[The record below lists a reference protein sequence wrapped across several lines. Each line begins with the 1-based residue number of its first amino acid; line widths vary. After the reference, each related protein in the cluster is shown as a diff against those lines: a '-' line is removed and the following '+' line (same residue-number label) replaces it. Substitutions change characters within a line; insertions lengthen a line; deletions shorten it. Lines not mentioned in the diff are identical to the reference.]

1 VVGIAGHRTER
12 SAITSQ
18 TTVARPARGRLRPLA
33 AIVERHLTW
42 IESVVVFAAAALA
55 TYHAESRLIRHALV
69 VQSDARIHEY
79 WMRRFQDPALF
90 HDPITNALL
99 ATGYSPPAFRAVFW
113 LASHVVDPVLFG
125 ELLPL
130 LLQPLAVLLL
140 FHIVRA
146 HTDWRPAAWIAAAL
160 FLFPWD
166 INRFSGGHSRAFEHP
181 FVLLTV
187 LLLVRRFDFAAALV
201 PVLAF
206 LFYPP
211 AGLAT
216 AAIVALA
223 ALARGR
229 RFFIDPRRAPAAALA
244 LGSVGVAAL
253 VIRLIEGP
261 HPLITEADAHRY
273 PEFGPRGQM
282 HFFTSTTAEYLR
294 QNYSGFNLRDSGS
307 IIALAALLLLVV
319 RVRNALLL
327 RWEIWCMAIAALALF
342 VAAHLL
348 LFRLYLPQRYTYPLL
363 PFFCIVVG
371 VTLRPTLEALAAR
384 ARPALLV
391 APLVPIVLG
400 AVALAVFPLGP
411 DLSRAATARWLDH
424 ATPFLVGGLVGG
436 LIVGAVLWGRGGRDY
451 GARALAA
458 ATAIVAGAVLVGEV
472 AYAGGMRSPAIKCG
486 EKGLY
491 RYLATTPKDAIVGGD
506 ARIVDC
512 VPIAARRPVVISREL
527 YQPWD
532 VGYFEL
538 TRPRMFASARAAY
551 SPNIEP
557 ILALR
562 SRYGADYF
570 LTRNTV
576 PRVPWHRM
584 APFTGVVGRYLRS
597 GETPA
602 ALELPRA
609 CAVWHNP
616 RFTLYDL
623 GCVAQRR

>member
-1 VVGIAGHRTER
+1 
-12 SAITSQ
+12 
-18 TTVARPARGRLRPLA
+18 
-33 AIVERHLTW
+33 
-42 IESVVVFAAAALA
+42 
-55 TYHAESRLIRHALV
+55 
-69 VQSDARIHEY
+69 
-79 WMRRFQDPALF
+79 MRRFQDPALF

-99 ATGYSPPAFRAVFW
+99 ATGYSPPAFRGLFW

-146 HTDWRPAAWIAAAL
+146 HMDWRPAAWIAAAL

-181 FVLLTV
+181 FVLLAV
-187 LLLVRRFDFAAALV
+187 LLLVRRLDFAAALV

-211 AGLAT
+211 AGLAA

-223 ALARGR
+223 AFAPRR
-229 RFFIDPRRAPAAALA
+229 RFLVDPRRAVPGGLA
-244 LGSVGVAAL
+244 LGTLGIAAL
-253 VIRLIEGP
+253 VVRLISGP
-261 HPLITEADAHRY
+261 HPLITEAAAHRY

-282 HFFTSTTAEYLR
+282 HFFTSTTTEYLR

-327 RWEIWCMAIAALALF
+327 RWEIWCMAIAALVLF
-342 VAAHLL
+342 VAAQLL

-363 PFFCIVVG
+363 PFFCIVIG

-384 ARPALLV
+384 VRPALL
-391 APLVPIVLG
+391 LVP
-400 AVALAVFPLGP
+400 AVPVALAALALAVFPLGP

-436 LIVGAVLWGRGGRDY
+436 LVVGAALWGRGGRDY

-458 ATAIVAGAVLVGEV
+458 AAAVVAGAVLVGEV
-472 AYAGGMRSPAIKCG
+472 AYAGGMRSPSITCG
-486 EKGLY
+486 DKGLY
-491 RYLATTPKDAIVGGD
+491 RYLNTTPKDAIIGGD

-512 VPIAARRPVVISREL
+512 VPIAGRRAVVISREL
-527 YQPWD
+527 YQPWE
-532 VGYFEL
+532 VEYLKL
-538 TRPRMFASARAAY
+538 TRPRMFASAAAAY
-551 SPNIEP
+551 GPTVQP
-557 ILALR
+557 ILAQR
-562 SRYGADYF
+562 SRFGADYF

-584 APFTGVVGRYLRS
+584 APFTGIVERYLRS

-602 ALELPRA
+602 ALELPHA
-609 CAVWHNP
+609 CAVWHNR

-623 GCVAQRR
+623 ACVARRQ